1 MAPGGST
8 ATTAMQ
14 IDHEGKSYLKKPEP
28 FDGNRRKVDDFIYAC
43 DLFFEGSSDKDF
55 PTDKQKIIFILSYMS
70 EGEAQRWKKNYIET
84 IIQQRDGTYTW
95 PTKAAFL
102 IAFKAAFL
110 NEDEKEESI
119 RRLDNITQ
127 GNRTAEEYVN
137 EFRLTVS
144 KAGLSTDN
152 DMIIRTFRKGLNR
165 ALATRI
171 LYSDKKPNTLED
183 TTGAAA
189 KKGWYSIAI
198 EFDRVHRDNVLAL
211 NERPDKPTGRQQSYP
226 NKFRQV
232 YGRGYASGPAY
243 QRGNYQ
249 PQQRYDPN
257 AMDVDTITTAINAM
271 SYEERGEYLRKGLC
285 FNCKQPG
292 HVSRDCP
299 QKNPRR
305 STPNTVNAPRYN
317 QNQNDKR
324 TFVPR
329 NNNPFRNA
337 QDTIKKPG
345 PRDINKMI
353 RALTVEEQDEMF
365 EMMEA
370 DDKEKGPNEK
380 DFS

>member
-1 MAPGGST
+1 
-8 ATTAMQ
+8 
-14 IDHEGKSYLKKPEP
+14 
-28 FDGNRRKVDDFIYAC
+28 
-43 DLFFEGSSDKDF
+43 
-55 PTDKQKIIFILSYMS
+55 
-70 EGEAQRWKKNYIET
+70 
-84 IIQQRDGTYTW
+84 
-95 PTKAAFL
+95 
-102 IAFKAAFL
+102 
-110 NEDEKEESI
+110 
-119 RRLDNITQ
+119 
-127 GNRTAEEYVN
+127 
-137 EFRLTVS
+137 
-144 KAGLSTDN
+144 
-152 DMIIRTFRKGLNR
+152 MIIRTFRKGLNQ

-257 AMDVDTITTAINAM
+257 AMDIDVISTTINAM

-324 TFVPR
+324 TFVP
-329 NNNPFRNA
+329 
-337 QDTIKKPG
+337 
-345 PRDINKMI
+345 
-353 RALTVEEQDEMF
+353 
-365 EMMEA
+365 
-370 DDKEKGPNEK
+370 
-380 DFS
+380 